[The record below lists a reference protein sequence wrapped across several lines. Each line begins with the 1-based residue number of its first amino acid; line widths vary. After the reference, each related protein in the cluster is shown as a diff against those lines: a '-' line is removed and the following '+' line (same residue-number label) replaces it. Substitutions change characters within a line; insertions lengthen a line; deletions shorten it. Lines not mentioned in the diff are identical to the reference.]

1 MAAEGTAKNSDNTVT
16 QEGTPT
22 TFWSIG
28 RAEMK
33 QQAKRE
39 SIKQQKKK
47 RKRKAEGNHRLLGN
61 ILAVTNS
68 TLFRVNN

>member
-1 MAAEGTAKNSDNTVT
+1 MAAEGNAKNSDSIVT

-33 QQAKRE
+33 QQAKKE

-47 RKRKAEGNHRLLGN
+47 RKRKAEGNHQLCGN
-61 ILAVTNS
+61 TLAVTNS
-68 TLFRVNN
+68 ILLR